1 MSKSAI
7 FRFGEDVNILD
18 SEEYESDDEGLEAE
32 YKPSW
37 IADRELESEGLL
49 MNVNDLSTG

>member
-37 IADRELESEGLL
+37 IAERELESEG
-49 MNVNDLSTG
+49 